1 MRPSTRL
8 DANALASSR
17 SRAWSSSRG
26 PANTITPR
34 ARATSSIARC
44 RDDEKGFA
52 TFSNRRPIVLVL
64 PSVRRRL
71 LAVRFGSK
79 SSRRAA
85 AWTRSMRSSD
95 TPVRRSRP
103 ARLFSGSLQP
113 KPRLRAWS
121 GVASNPSRVPWL
133 GPFSTLVIIVV
144 VVVIISGL
152 FLHKARF
159 GRYTYAIG
167 SNSFAALAAGINVR
181 RHLTK
186 IYALSGLLA
195 GLAGM
200 FPYCG
205 SAPAHRPRE
214 LAVSSPPSRLWSSV
228 VRAFQ
233 GASVG

>member
-1 MRPSTRL
+1 M
-8 DANALASSR
+8 
-17 SRAWSSSRG
+17 
-26 PANTITPR
+26 
-34 ARATSSIARC
+34 
-44 RDDEKGFA
+44 
-52 TFSNRRPIVLVL
+52 
-64 PSVRRRL
+64 
-71 LAVRFGSK
+71 
-79 SSRRAA
+79 
-85 AWTRSMRSSD
+85 
-95 TPVRRSRP
+95 
-103 ARLFSGSLQP
+103 
-113 KPRLRAWS
+113 
-121 GVASNPSRVPWL
+121 ASNPSRVPWL
-133 GPFSTLVIIVV
+133 GPVSTLVIIVV